1 MRNNNISLHSGII
14 VTFLMYILLI
24 VNMLCGEVTWK
35 NYIAAGLW
43 IALVAALNY
52 GLCVIYKKLTSNN
65 YKLLIIA
72 ILFVILIGITTAVTM
87 RISAAFVGSEKAW
100 ENKWSYL
107 VVLCFLSGG
116 WLFSYITISAL
127 KKNNQKIIN
136 ELAFKQQEL
145 DLLKM
150 QMNPHFLFNTLNNL
164 AATIMVDRE
173 ISLDYTYKLSEL
185 LRFRE
190 NISKRETIEIQE
202 EVSMIQ
208 SFLDIEKL
216 RLGARCNIVFT
227 QDIADASAKI
237 PSLLLY
243 PLVEAAIK
251 RSKNHHLKP
260 SVDVTIVANKAKI
273 SLLIKNTIS
282 PDMDAKKVENEC
294 FQLINKRLNA
304 LFPGKNLLKFEE
316 RDHVQ
321 TTRMEIKL

>member
-1 MRNNNISLHSGII
+1 MRNNSFSLYSGII
-14 VTFLMYILLI
+14 VTFLMFILLT
-24 VNMLCGEVTWK
+24 VNMLCDVVTWK
-35 NYIAAGLW
+35 SYIAAGLW

-52 GLCVIYKKLTSNN
+52 GLCVICKKLTSNN
-65 YKLLIIA
+65 YKLLITA
-72 ILFVILIGITTAVTM
+72 MLFIILICVTATITM
-87 RISAAFVGSEKAW
+87 RISAALVGSEKAW

-107 VVLCFLSGG
+107 VMLCFLSGG

-136 ELAFKQQEL
+136 ELSLKQQEL

-173 ISLDYTYKLSEL
+173 IALDYTYKLSEL

-273 SLLIKNTIS
+273 SLLVKNTIS
-282 PDMDAKKVENEC
+282 PDMDAKNVENEY
-294 FQLINKRLNA
+294 FQLINNRLNA

-316 RDHVQ
+316 RDHEQ
-321 TTRMEIKL
+321 TTRLEIKL

>member
-1 MRNNNISLHSGII
+1 MRNNSFFLYSGIT
-14 VTFLMYILLI
+14 VTFLMFILLT
-24 VNMLCGEVTWK
+24 VNILCESIAWK
-35 NYIAAGLW
+35 SYIAAGSW
-43 IALVAALNY
+43 VALVAALNY
-52 GLCVIYKKLTSNN
+52 GLCVIYKKLITSK
-65 YKLLIIA
+65 YKLLITGV
-72 ILFVILIGITTAVTM
+72 LFIILICITATITM
-87 RISAAFVGSEKAW
+87 RISASLLGSEKAW

-107 VVLCFLSGG
+107 IMLFFLNGG
-116 WLFSYITISAL
+116 WLLSYIMISIL
-127 KKNNQKIIN
+127 KKNNQKTIN
-136 ELAFKQQEL
+136 EMVLKQQEL

-164 AATIMVDRE
+164 AATIMVDSE
-173 ISLDYTYKLSEL
+173 IALDYTYKLSEL

-190 NISKRETIEIQE
+190 NISKQGTIEIQE

-227 QDIADASAKI
+227 QNIADASAKI
-237 PSLLLY
+237 PPLLLY

-273 SLLIKNTIS
+273 SLLVKNTIS
-282 PDMDAKKVENEC
+282 PDVDAKHVENEC

-316 RDHVQ
+316 SDHVQ

>member
-1 MRNNNISLHSGII
+1 MRNNSFFLYSGIT
-14 VTFLMYILLI
+14 VTFLMFILLT
-24 VNMLCGEVTWK
+24 VNILCESIAWK
-35 NYIAAGLW
+35 SYIATGSW
-43 IALVAALNY
+43 IALVMVLNY
-52 GLCVIYKKLTSNN
+52 GLCVIYKKLSTSK
-65 YKLLIIA
+65 YKLLITGV
-72 ILFVILIGITTAVTM
+72 LFVILICITATITM
-87 RISAAFVGSEKAW
+87 RISASLLGSEKAW

-107 VVLCFLSGG
+107 VMLCFLSGG
-116 WLFSYITISAL
+116 WLFSYIRISTL
-127 KKNNQKIIN
+127 KNNNQKINN
-136 ELAFKQQEL
+136 EMVLKQQEL

-173 ISLDYTYKLSEL
+173 IALDYTYKLSEL

-190 NISKRETIEIQE
+190 NISKREIIEIQE

-216 RLGARCNIVFT
+216 RLGARCNIVFN
-227 QDIADASAKI
+227 QKIVDPCAKI
-237 PSLLLY
+237 PSLLLF

-273 SLLIKNTIS
+273 SFLVKNTVS
-282 PDMDAKKVENEC
+282 PDMDVKDVENENL
-294 FQLINKRLNA
+294 QLIHKRLNV
-304 LFPGKNLLKFEE
+304 LFPGKNLLKFED

-321 TTRMEIKL
+321 TTRMEINL

>member
-1 MRNNNISLHSGII
+1 M
-14 VTFLMYILLI
+14 ILF
-24 VNMLCGEVTWK
+24 
-35 NYIAAGLW
+35 
-43 IALVAALNY
+43 IAL
-52 GLCVIYKKLTSNN
+52 
-65 YKLLIIA
+65 IA
-72 ILFVILIGITTAVTM
+72 ITTAITM
-87 RISAAFVGSEKAW
+87 RISASLLGSEKAW

-107 VVLCFLSGG
+107 IMLCFLSGG
-116 WLFSYITISAL
+116 WLFSYITIRAL
-127 KKNNQKIIN
+127 KNNNRKIIN
-136 ELAFKQQEL
+136 ELALKQQEL

-173 ISLDYTYKLSEL
+173 IALDYTYKLSEL

-190 NISKRETIEIQE
+190 NVSKRETIEIQE

-227 QDIADASAKI
+227 QDIADASAKM

-260 SVDVTIVANKAKI
+260 SVDVTIIANKAKI

-282 PDMDAKKVENEC
+282 PDVDDKNVENEC

-304 LFPGKNLLKFEE
+304 LFPGENLLKFEE
-316 RDHVQ
+316 RDHLQ
-321 TTRMEIKL
+321 TTRMEINL